1 MINVNNTFI
10 KNSAVALGSFDG
22 VHLGHR
28 AVISRAVSIPELVP
42 KVFTFASDSEK
53 PKSKDGL
60 GSIFS
65 ENQKFNILRNL
76 GVQEIVAPNFS
87 DCKNMSG
94 EEFFRTILLDQCG
107 AKALCCGEDFRF
119 GKYASCGVPELK
131 AMCEKNGID
140 LFVLPLLYSGSE
152 PISSSRIRKMLL
164 EGNIKGSEQLLGRKY
179 YIEKSVVYGA
189 KLGRTFNFPTINQ
202 PFEPYRL
209 VPRFGVYA
217 SAALIDGKLL
227 PAVTNIGCKPT
238 VSDDPSPLAE
248 TYIHGFSGDLYGQVI
263 DVLLFDFL
271 RPERKFSSLDDL
283 RSQIAQ
289 DAKTALKISSNAIAT
304 L

>member
-1 MINVNNTFI
+1 M
-10 KNSAVALGSFDG
+10 GSFDG
-22 VHLGHR
+22 VHIGHR
-28 AVISRAVSIPELVP
+28 TVISRATSIPELVP

-65 ENQKFNILRNL
+65 ENQKFDILRNL
-76 GVQEIVAPNFS
+76 GVREIVAPNFS

-94 EEFFRTILLDQCG
+94 EEFFRSILLEQCG

-131 AMCEKNGID
+131 AMCDENDLD
-140 LFVLPLLYSGSE
+140 LFVLPLLYSGGE
-152 PISSSRIRKMLL
+152 PISSSRIRKLL
-164 EGNIKGSEQLLGRKY
+164 LDGNIKNAELLLGHKY

-202 PFEPYRL
+202 PFEHYRL

-217 SAALIDGKLL
+217 SAALINGSFL

-238 VSDDPSPLAE
+238 VSDDLLPLAE
-248 TYIHGFSGDLYGQVI
+248 TYIHGFSGDLYGQI
-263 DVLLFDFL
+263 IHVLLFDFL

-289 DAKTALKISSNAIAT
+289 DAETALKISSAEIKSI
-304 L
+304 

>member
-1 MINVNNTFI
+1 MKNTFI

-28 AVISRAVSIPELVP
+28 AVITRATSVPELVP
-42 KVFTFASDSEK
+42 KVFTFSSDSEK

-65 ENQKFNILRNL
+65 ENQKFDILRKL
-76 GVQEIVAPNFS
+76 GVQEIFAPAFS
-87 DCKNMSG
+87 ECKDMSG
-94 EEFFRTILLDQCG
+94 EEFFSRILLEKCG
-107 AKALCCGEDFRF
+107 AKAICCGENFRF
-119 GKYASCGVPELK
+119 GKAASCGVPELK
-131 AMCEKNGID
+131 VMCQKNGVD
-140 LFVLPLLYSGSE
+140 LFVLPLLYKDDE
-152 PISSSRIRKMLL
+152 PISSTRIRKLLL
-164 EGNIKGSEQLLGRKY
+164 EGNLKDAELLLGRKY

-189 KLGRTFNFPTINQ
+189 RLGRTFNFPTINQ
-202 PFEPYRL
+202 PFEHYRL

-238 VSDDPSPLAE
+238 VSDDPYPLAE

-283 RSQIAQ
+283 RSQIAH
-289 DAKTALKISSNAIAT
+289 DAESALKISSEEIAA